1 MIDGKKEQFSFIYD
15 QYIEKIYRFVY
26 LKVNSQEIAEDLTS
40 KVFLNGWEAYQKE
53 QEIKNPGAFLYR
65 IARNMVVDHYREKGK
80 ISTVSVDNIPQIVDH
95 KTNIYEKAV
104 LNADMEGIKSA
115 IGKLKEDYQDILI
128 WYYLEDMLAEEIATL
143 TDKPVGTVRVMIHRG
158 LEMLR
163 DQLHQES

>member
-1 MIDGKKEQFSFIYD
+1 MDSLNEQFSLIYD

-65 IARNMVVDHYREKGK
+65 IARNIVVDHYREKGK

-115 IGKLKEDYQDILI
+115 IGKLKE
-128 WYYLEDMLAEEIATL
+128 
-143 TDKPVGTVRVMIHRG
+143 
-158 LEMLR
+158 
-163 DQLHQES
+163 